1 MAPLAP
7 TEGPVGARTD
17 SWHTTAMATSTVGG
31 VLCLTLCL
39 ATVQA
44 AAQSLG
50 QLAADEVARRKAI
63 ASPARVITGDDLGT
77 APAAVLP
84 QPDAAAPDDLRTPR
98 VAVAPA
104 KLTGGALP
112 LIPVQAVS
120 AGEVVLEVS
129 VSREGRVT
137 AVKPLRHTPPFTE
150 AMSAAVRS
158 WTFTPAL
165 DAPEP
170 KAGAAPDLS
179 GRAPIA
185 STVLVLGVFR
195 PPSLF
200 PGTLGE
206 PPKDVAKPSG
216 ASPSPASALEMPAYP
231 VTAFSDGVVL
241 LEVNVGSH
249 GGVEGISVVRSAQ
262 PFDKPAIDAA
272 SALGFA
278 PGKVHGRPAAAR
290 VYVVAAFR
298 QPIT

>member
-1 MAPLAP
+1 
-7 TEGPVGARTD
+7 
-17 SWHTTAMATSTVGG
+17 MATSTVGG
-31 VLCLTLCL
+31 VLCLTLSL
-39 ATVQA
+39 ATVPA

-63 ASPARVITGDDLGT
+63 ASPARVITGDDLGDVRG
-77 APAAVLP
+77 PVLP
-84 QPDAAAPDDLRTPR
+84 PSDAAPQDAVAPDDARVPR
-98 VAVAPA
+98 VAVAAA

-120 AGEVVLEVS
+120 GGEVVLEVS

-137 AVKPLRHTPPFTE
+137 AVKAIRHTAPFTD

-158 WTFTPAL
+158 WTFAPAF
-165 DAPEP
+165 DAAVPA
-170 KAGAAPDLS
+170 AGAPPDPDT
-179 GRAPIA
+179 RAPMA

-216 ASPSPASALEMPAYP
+216 AAPALASAIEMPAYP
-231 VTAFSDGVVL
+231 VNALHDGVVL
-241 LEVNVGSH
+241 LELNVAASGV
-249 GGVEGISVVRSAQ
+249 VEGIGVVRSSAT
-262 PFDKPAIDAA
+262 FDKPAIGAA
-272 SALGFA
+272 SALAFA
-278 PGKVHGRPAAAR
+278 PAKVHGRPAAAR